1 KKKIYNIIVG
11 KLSDPSDLLRI
22 QGFFDE
28 CEGRCEATIINKK
41 DKNDSE
47 SIKEI
52 VYNRRE
58 KAKNHFYCDGRKA
71 TPKKTDSTENDELDF
86 WWCANK
92 KCYKP
97 SRQLHTAD
105 EWKNYTLLDF
115 LSILKIEY

>member
-1 KKKIYNIIVG
+1 
-11 KLSDPSDLLRI
+11 
-22 QGFFDE
+22 
-28 CEGRCEATIINKK
+28 TIINKK

-115 LSILKIEY
+115 LSILKIEYNLYDYEILVGLINKANRFFEHLKCREC